1 MKGKKFL
8 ASVLTGTM
16 VLSLTACGGT
26 EQTST
31 TTDDTTV
38 KETVEQ
44 QVETTPATTDTEVK
58 EEVKTETTE
67 KQPASIDFEDGNMG
81 FVSLYTQPANA
92 DNSELS
98 IVDHNGSKALY
109 IKNIDAKTP
118 YVAFDI
124 SSMLGSKVADVAKI
138 EMTISTEYPTGGFSS
153 CSGNIVSWYGADLA
167 EAKDP
172 WAVYLAKKNPNK
184 AISEIK
190 DNEKFVADAGNIIM
204 LTVDTDNGVADGN
217 GNASFYVDDIRFLD
231 ASGNLIDADSSV
243 AFVAPAGFESS
254 GKDLSNLAVVTGGV
268 KVEGFEVKADA
279 WAQAGVDM
287 PQEVIDALVPGSVI
301 EIEYKSET
309 GNMWVVMPGATVGWS
324 RVGDGNNGKAY
335 INGSGNIAQITYEQ
349 IAAICGEDK
358 STWGTTLQCESD
370 SAWEV
375 YSVTVGQKSPVITCS
390 NPVEVP
396 DFAKKADAWCQDGVE
411 MPQEVIDALVPG
423 SVLEIDYTSE
433 SGNLWVVMPWAT
445 AGWMR
450 VGDGNNGKSVCYNG
464 KCYVT
469 YEQIAEFCGE
479 DKTTWGAMLQCESD
493 SAWEVYGVRVG
504 TKGEM
509 KMVSGATNIDGFA
522 KKADAWCQDGV
533 ELTPEQQALLV
544 PGSVITVNYTSE
556 TGNMWIVMPWA
567 TAGWM
572 RVGDGN
578 NGKAACS
585 NGVCQ
590 VTYEQIAEF
599 CGDDPSTWGAMIQ
612 CESDSA
618 WEVYGVS
625 IGTAN

>member
-16 VLSLTACGGT
+16 VLSLTACGGA
-26 EQTST
+26 EQTT
-31 TTDDTTV
+31 TTDDATV
-38 KETVEQ
+38 KENVEQ
-44 QVETTPATTDTEVK
+44 KAEVKEEVK
-58 EEVKTETTE
+58 EEVKTEVAE
-67 KQPASIDFEDGNMG
+67 KLPASIDFEDGNMG

-98 IVDHNGSKALY
+98 IVDYNGSKALY
-109 IKNIDAKTP
+109 VKNMDAKVP

-124 SSMLGSKVADVAKI
+124 SSMLGSKVADVARI
-138 EMTISTEYPTGGFSS
+138 EMTIFSEYPTGGFSA
-153 CSGNIVSWYGADLA
+153 CSGSIVSWYGADLA

-172 WAVYLAKKNPNK
+172 WAVYLPKKNPNL

-190 DNEKFVADAGNIIM
+190 DNEKFIADAANIIM
-204 LTVDTDNGVADGN
+204 IEKDTDNGVEEGN
-217 GNASFYVDDIRFLD
+217 GNASLYIDDIRFLD
-231 ASGNLIDADSSV
+231 ASGNLIEADSSV

-390 NPVEVP
+390 NAVEVP

-433 SGNLWVVMPWAT
+433 SGNLWVVMPGAT
-445 AGWMR
+445 VGWSR
-450 VGDGNNGKSVCYNG
+450 VADGGKSVCYNG

-469 YEQIAEFCGE
+469 YEQIAAICGE
-479 DKTTWGAMLQCESD
+479 DKSTWGTTLQCESD

-509 KMVSGATNIDGFA
+509 KMVSGATNIDGFE

-544 PGSVITVNYTSE
+544 PGSVITVKYASE
-556 TGNMWIVMPWA
+556 TGNMWIVMPGA
-567 TAGWM
+567 AAGWM

-578 NGKAACS
+578 NGKSVCS
-585 NGVCQ
+585 NGTCQ
-590 VTYEQIAEF
+590 VTYEQIAQF
-599 CGDDPSTWGAMIQ
+599 CGDDPSTWGNVLQ

-618 WEVYGVS
+618 WEVYSVS
-625 IGTAN
+625 IGNAN